1 VAVDP
6 LTHLATGVICS
17 QLLSTP
23 SRWWAALA
31 GAVFAVLPDLD
42 YFFIFWD
49 RLAFIRYHRGI
60 THSLVALPLFALA
73 GALLG
78 RLLGGPRWFKPL
90 LILGVVVLLSHLLLD
105 LATSY
110 GTQLFS
116 PFSRR
121 RLSLDWIFIIDPYFT
136 ALLVVGAVASLA
148 FPLWGPRVGAGVL
161 VTAATYLLV
170 CASYHHQAL
179 NLAQRVF
186 QTPNCPGPSVAALPQ
201 PFSCR
206 RWHLITASEAK
217 ILQAFVQLPY
227 VAALGLGTGGG
238 NWDDLPDPRTPGCPT
253 PATPYQKPGCLTI
266 QTWTPAPATA
276 RVYSPEAEAILA
288 AYLDFA
294 RFPLLRR
301 TESREGE
308 QLLEWLDL
316 RFSVP
321 GRAFPLV
328 LQLRLDAQGRLRD
341 WLIGH
346 QGWVHKQ

>member
-1 VAVDP
+1 VDP

-17 QLLSTP
+17 QLLPTP
-23 SRWWAALA
+23 SRWWAAVA
-31 GAVFAVLPDLD
+31 GAILALLPDLD
-42 YFFIFWD
+42 YFLIFWD
-49 RLAFIRYHRGI
+49 RLAFIRYHRGFS
-60 THSLVALPLFALA
+60 HSLVALPLFALA

-78 RLLGGPRWFKPL
+78 RFLGGPRWFKPL
-90 LILGVVVLLSHLLLD
+90 LILGVAVLLSHLLID

-136 ALLVVGAVASLA
+136 ALLVVGAIGSLA
-148 FPLWGPRVGAGVL
+148 FPFWGPRVGAGVL
-161 VTAATYLLV
+161 ATAAIYLLV

-179 NLAQRVF
+179 NLARRVL
-186 QTPNCPGPSVAALPQ
+186 QAPDTQGQSVAALPQ

-206 RWHLITASEAK
+206 RWHLIAASPAE
-217 ILQAFVQLPY
+217 IRQAFVQLPY
-227 VAALGLGTGGG
+227 QAALGL
-238 NWDDLPDPRTPGCPT
+238 DPGAGEAQVIPVLQRQACPAA
-253 PATPYQKPGCLTI
+253 ATPYQEPGHLTI
-266 QTWTPAPATA
+266 QTWTPAPAATS
-276 RVYSPEAEAILA
+276 VYPPEAEPILA
-288 AYLDFA
+288 VYLDFA

-301 TESREGE
+301 AKSQEGE

-321 GRAFPLV
+321 GRAFPFV

-341 WLIGH
+341 WLIGRR
-346 QGWVHKQ
+346 GWGSKQ

>member
-1 VAVDP
+1 MDP

-17 QLLSTP
+17 QLLPAP

-31 GAVFAVLPDLD
+31 GAILALLPDVD

-49 RLAFIRYHRGI
+49 RLAFIRYHRGFS
-60 THSLVALPLFALA
+60 HSLVALPFFALA

-90 LILGVVVLLSHLLLD
+90 LILGVAVLLSHLLID

-110 GTQLFS
+110 GTQLFN

-136 ALLVVGAVASLA
+136 ALLVVGAIGSLA
-148 FPLWGPRVGAGVL
+148 SPLWGPRVGAGVL
-161 VTAATYLLV
+161 TMATFYLLV

-186 QTPNCPGPSVAALPQ
+186 QAPDYPGQSVAALPQ

-206 RWHLITASEAK
+206 RWHLIADSPAE
-217 ILQAFVQLPY
+217 IRQAFVQLPY
-227 VAALGLGTGGG
+227 AAVLGAGAGGG
-238 NWDDLPDPRTPGCPT
+238 QSEDLPVPQTPRYGT
-253 PATPYQKPGCLTI
+253 PANPYQEPGHLTI
-266 QTWTPAPATA
+266 QTWTPAPAVA
-276 RVYSPEAEAILA
+276 SAYPPEAEPILA
-288 AYLDFA
+288 VYLDFA

-301 TESREGE
+301 AESREGE

-316 RFSVP
+316 RFSIP
-321 GRAFPLV
+321 GRAFPFV
-328 LQLRLDAQGRLRD
+328 LQIRLDAQGKLRD
-341 WLIGH
+341 WLIGRR
-346 QGWVHKQ
+346 GWGHKQ